1 MSFVVYDLILLGIF
15 VSLTSIFLYKNKK
28 NLQREGLLILYR
40 TNWGIKLIEKVGK
53 ENPKT
58 MKFLSYVVI
67 MMGYL
72 LMGFGI
78 YFVGKI
84 VWMYITRMDI
94 VSAVKVPP
102 IMPLIP
108 YLPQM
113 FKLNW
118 LPDFY
123 FIYWIIILAIIA
135 ITHEFAHGIF
145 AAYHG
150 VKIKK
155 TGFGFFPY
163 FLPVFLAAF
172 VELDEEKMKKEK
184 IFKQL
189 SVLAAGTFANVLT
202 ALIAFVVMVV
212 FFLIAFSPTGIVFD
226 SYAYTL
232 IPTNNI
238 NNITGSQINF
248 PAIGITENN
257 SEISY
262 NLITKDKREFIVT
275 DEMISNPGLIEGEE
289 YIIGFYPSPAIK
301 NNLNGIITQ
310 INGEKIDSLEK
321 LDFEISKYSVGEN
334 VIIKTYL
341 DEEKE
346 YNITLEQNPK
356 NPEKPWIGVSFL
368 NQESGIANKI
378 NFYKRQSV
386 HYSPKFGQA
395 SSFIYNLLWWILL
408 ISISVAIVNMIPAG
422 IFDGGRFFYLTILLF
437 TKSERIA
444 KKSFEILTYTFLLA
458 ILVVMLLWAK
468 SLF

>member
-1 MSFVVYDLILLGIF
+1 MSFIVYDLILLGIF

-67 MMGYL
+67 IMGYL

-212 FFLIAFSPTGIVFD
+212 FFFNCIF
-226 SYAYTL
+226 AYGNCL
-232 IPTNNI
+232 
-238 NNITGSQINF
+238 
-248 PAIGITENN
+248 
-257 SEISY
+257 
-262 NLITKDKREFIVT
+262 R
-275 DEMISNPGLIEGEE
+275 
-289 YIIGFYPSPAIK
+289 
-301 NNLNGIITQ
+301 
-310 INGEKIDSLEK
+310 
-321 LDFEISKYSVGEN
+321 
-334 VIIKTYL
+334 
-341 DEEKE
+341 
-346 YNITLEQNPK
+346 
-356 NPEKPWIGVSFL
+356 
-368 NQESGIANKI
+368 
-378 NFYKRQSV
+378 
-386 HYSPKFGQA
+386 
-395 SSFIYNLLWWILL
+395 
-408 ISISVAIVNMIPAG
+408 
-422 IFDGGRFFYLTILLF
+422 
-437 TKSERIA
+437 
-444 KKSFEILTYTFLLA
+444 
-458 ILVVMLLWAK
+458 
-468 SLF
+468 

>member
-1 MSFVVYDLILLGIF
+1 MSFIVYDLILLGIF

-257 SEISY
+257 SKISY
-262 NLITKDKREFIVT
+262 NLFTNDGKGFIVT
-275 DEMISNPGLIEGEE
+275 EEMISNPGLIEGEE

-346 YNITLEQNPK
+346 YNLTLEQNPK